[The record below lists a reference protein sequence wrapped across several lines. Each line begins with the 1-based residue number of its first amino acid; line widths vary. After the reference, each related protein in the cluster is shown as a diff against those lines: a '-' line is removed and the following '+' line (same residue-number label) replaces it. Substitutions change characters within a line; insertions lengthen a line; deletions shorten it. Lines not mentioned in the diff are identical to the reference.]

1 MTSFLTPLERRL
13 ATVLPCT
20 AAGVVVW
27 YSRWWRLREY
37 RIEAIANAAMLL
49 GIILALV
56 WVSSLPMH
64 TVQPHVLSAGGK
76 LGLVGGMLLSGGVS
90 GWRSSR
96 RTSFYLHGHWLA
108 WCMQH
113 RHYSNER
120 KLRCLWGGLRGAVS
134 MACIGVVASHWF
146 VISGLAVATAVA
158 VFFTGFVFAFFANR
172 ERLNVSISTSAGSGR
187 GFVRIMP
194 AAPMLQMPRPRTVG
208 FFFIV
213 AMLAISIAAVC
224 AVRIE
229 HPGML
234 GMAVAISAIAFI
246 FLQTLLVAGATELH
260 RLLAWTGVAPW
271 RAVSRLLWF
280 PVAIAAG
287 MAAPIAIAAVVLHQ
301 PIWILVVLV
310 GLVIACYVGVIWVVS
325 DLVGM
330 GGGRRSIFRM
340 VNTIFPLVA
349 LVAGPIAV
357 LILPLHLGWLIR
369 RGHHAWMEKV

>member
-1 MTSFLTPLERRL
+1 
-13 ATVLPCT
+13 
-20 AAGVVVW
+20 
-27 YSRWWRLREY
+27 
-37 RIEAIANAAMLL
+37 MLL
-49 GIILALV
+49 KI
-56 WVSSLPMH
+56 
-64 TVQPHVLSAGGK
+64 GG
-76 LGLVGGMLLSGGVS
+76 
-90 GWRSSR
+90 
-96 RTSFYLHGHWLA
+96 
-108 WCMQH
+108 
-113 RHYSNER
+113 
-120 KLRCLWGGLRGAVS
+120 
-134 MACIGVVASHWF
+134 
-146 VISGLAVATAVA
+146 
-158 VFFTGFVFAFFANR
+158 
-172 ERLNVSISTSAGSGR
+172 TSA
-187 GFVRIMP
+187 I
-194 AAPMLQMPRPRTVG
+194 
-208 FFFIV
+208 
-213 AMLAISIAAVC
+213 LAISIVAVW

-246 FLQTLLVAGATELH
+246 FFQTLLVAGATELH